1 MNFSYIVHLVI
12 TVVTII
18 IFYIL
23 YTFWSGIHITN
34 NGQITDKFK
43 IILTII
49 STIASVVFGSAVV
62 LQVLNFS
69 NQRKIEEIEYYSKL
83 SKEFLDDIIMLF
95 LNNGNRDMVYFYN
108 DIFQNGKITSKT
120 KRNINK
126 EHMISM
132 LIFSKFAKF
141 AIFNAETTNIDA
153 KLKVQKWIGHII
165 STMMKSEIL
174 EDYWTNEYKPKLS
187 GPATQ
192 HYMKENFNL

>member
-1 MNFSYIVHLVI
+1 M
-12 TVVTII
+12 
-18 IFYIL
+18 
-23 YTFWSGIHITN
+23 
-34 NGQITDKFK
+34 
-43 IILTII
+43 
-49 STIASVVFGSAVV
+49 FGSAVV

-192 HYMKENFNL
+192 HDMKENFKL